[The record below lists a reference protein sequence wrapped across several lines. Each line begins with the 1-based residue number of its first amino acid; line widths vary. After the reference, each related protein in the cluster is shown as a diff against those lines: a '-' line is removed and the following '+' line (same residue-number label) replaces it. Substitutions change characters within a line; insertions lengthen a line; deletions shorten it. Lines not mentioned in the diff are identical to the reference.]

1 MTPTLT
7 GAMAARLG
15 MRSLVFRTLAA
26 SLATNVLLGCALL
39 LRTPPALTILV
50 PPGAG
55 TTEDGW
61 AFTNDAPDSRYLERH
76 ALSLVSM
83 LTNITPRTM
92 EGSLARLLEHVAPE
106 SYGAMEKRLM
116 REIASLKKDMASVAF
131 YPSRTR
137 TDANALSVTV
147 FGERKLRRDELRPGR
162 LRSALPICGGKAFPS
177 LHYGAFERGKRQA
190 LPMTDPI

>member
-26 SLATNVLLGCALL
+26 SLATNVLLGFALL
-39 LRTPPALTILV
+39 LKTPPALTILV

-55 TTEDGW
+55 TAEEGW

-92 EGSLARLLEHVAPE
+92 EGLCRDFLNMWRPRATARW
-106 SYGAMEKRLM
+106 KC
-116 REIASLKKDMASVAF
+116 ASC
-131 YPSRTR
+131 
-137 TDANALSVTV
+137 
-147 FGERKLRRDELRPGR
+147 GR
-162 LRSALPICGGKAFPS
+162 
-177 LHYGAFERGKRQA
+177 
-190 LPMTDPI
+190 

>member
-26 SLATNVLLGCALL
+26 SLATNVLLGFALL
-39 LRTPPALTILV
+39 LKTPPALTILV

-55 TTEDGW
+55 TAEEGW

-83 LTNITPRTM
+83 LTNIIIT
-92 EGSLARLLEHVAPE
+92 
-106 SYGAMEKRLM
+106 
-116 REIASLKKDMASVAF
+116 
-131 YPSRTR
+131 
-137 TDANALSVTV
+137 
-147 FGERKLRRDELRPGR
+147 
-162 LRSALPICGGKAFPS
+162 
-177 LHYGAFERGKRQA
+177 
-190 LPMTDPI
+190 

>member
-147 FGERKLRRDELRPGR
+147 FGERKLLIGSAVTSSDPVAYEARFRYAAGR
-162 LRSALPICGGKAFPS
+162 LFLLSITELS
-177 LHYGAFERGKRQA
+177 NEERDKCFR
-190 LPMTDPI
+190 